1 MTKLHTPLRA
11 LLLTA
16 MLLCP
21 FMAWSDVTD
30 SQLSFSPIYS
40 TDGATVTG
48 YSVSRNADVAETL
61 LAGALVIPSTY
72 RPSETEDPKPVVT
85 IADRAFMNCT
95 KITSVTIPE
104 SIDTI
109 GISAFGFCTG
119 LESIVIPN
127 TVKSIRQYAFSSSG
141 IKTITL
147 PNRLTEIPQGMLS
160 STPITAIDIPE
171 TVTKIGSAAFCWCQ
185 SLETVEIPAAVDTIY
200 ARTFEKCTSLKTV
213 KFNPGLKYIEDGS
226 WAGAF
231 MDCSSLKELVFPE
244 TLEYIGDMAFASC
257 RGLETITLP
266 ASVADYG
273 TNVFAAC
280 SGLKKVINKKTYG
293 VSTYYNLFSTDA
305 EKFVYGNS
313 RYMSIYNNCVL
324 NYPFGGSYWSNPW
337 YFFANKQEGIGNH
350 VLQSAVYSKEAGTYD
365 DAFTL
370 TLTNPNSKG
379 TLYYI
384 INPQQGS
391 TVGPTEYTEPLEIS
405 TSCTVKTWI
414 SDGDDCS
421 DVASTVYEISG
432 LTIEVAGIQ
441 VNSTNRYDV
450 LSDKGSV
457 MFSPDTKTLILHN
470 ANINTDSYKSD
481 CGIRAFGDDLTIE
494 LNGNNEIT
502 SSYLGID
509 YGYDTGGTLTIR
521 GGDTKEGTP
530 SLTINF
536 EGKYGQAAINLYLAN
551 LNIENCN
558 VYLKNFATGI
568 EVKAAPKNGG
578 MLYINNSTLDITSQN
593 AAIQGVYDFNLEK
606 GTVLKLPA
614 NGEFVSAYN
623 DDEKEG
629 AKGGICVDGVL
640 QSRVVI
646 GTEVDPIP
654 QIEDEKT
661 IIFSNSLTEG
671 TNLCGTTIDNI
682 YYNLNNE
689 GNGYNASDNC
699 IEITTATSTAAL
711 TETPTTVVENPYIP
725 DAFQGMI
732 LVIGGKGTIDIN
744 CQTSADRQLNVK
756 IGSNEPM
763 VINNPTQQTSQIAY
777 NTSEPV
783 YTYIYATEKTDDTTE
798 SAPVKT
804 KVASDGA
811 TVTPIKIFSLKV
823 MPTNVITTS
832 IDSVA
837 VGSKPQETVI
847 YDLSGRRRTEPL
859 APGIYIINGKKVI
872 K

>member
-1 MTKLHTPLRA
+1 
-11 LLLTA
+11 

-21 FMAWSDVTD
+21 FMAWADITD
-30 SQLSFSPIYS
+30 SQLSFSPVYS
-40 TDGATVTG
+40 TDGTTVIG
-48 YSVSRNADVAETL
+48 YSVSRNADVTATQL
-61 LAGALVIPSTY
+61 IGALDIPSTY
-72 RPSETEDPKPVVT
+72 RASDAEEAKPVIT
-85 IADRAFMNCT
+85 IADRAFMNCE
-95 KITSVTIPE
+95 KITQVTIPE

-109 GISAFGFCTG
+109 GAYAFGYCTG
-119 LESIVIPN
+119 IESITIPN
-127 TVKSIRQYAFSSSG
+127 TIKSIRNNAFSSSG

-147 PNRLTEIPQGMLS
+147 PDNLTEIPEGMMS
-160 STPITAIDIPE
+160 STPLTAIDIPK

-185 SLETVEIPAAVDTIY
+185 SLEGVEIPAAVDTIF

-213 KFNPGLKYIEDGS
+213 KFNDGLKRIEDGS

-231 MDCSSLKELVFPE
+231 MGCTSLKELVFPE
-244 TLEYIGDMAFASC
+244 TLEYIGTMAFENC

-280 SGLKKVINKKTYG
+280 AGLKKVINKKTYG
-293 VSTYYNLFSTDA
+293 VSTYYNLFSTDP

-313 RYMSIYNNCVL
+313 RYMTIYNNCVL
-324 NYPFGGSYWSNPW
+324 NYPFGASYWSSPW
-337 YFFANKQEGIGNH
+337 SFFANVQEGIGSH

-370 TLTNPNSKG
+370 TLTNPNTKG

-384 INPQQGS
+384 IIPQSGS
-391 TVGPTEYTEPLEIS
+391 TIGPTEYTAPLEIS

-421 DVASTVYEISG
+421 DVTTVVYEISG

-441 VNSTNRYDV
+441 VNSSNRYDV

-457 MFSPDTKTLILHN
+457 VFNPDTKTLILRN
-470 ANINTDSYKSD
+470 ANINTMDYKSE

-494 LNGNNEIT
+494 LNGDNEIT

-536 EGKYGQAAINLYLAN
+536 EGKYGQAGMYLYLAS

-578 MLYINNSTLDITSQN
+578 MLYIDGSTLDITSQN
-593 AAIQGVYDFNLEK
+593 AAIQGVYDFNLGK

-646 GTEVDPIP
+646 GPEVDPIP
-654 QIEDEKT
+654 QIEEEKT
-661 IIFSNSLTEG
+661 IVFSNSISESTYLS
-671 TNLCGTTIDNI
+671 GTTIDNV
-682 YYNLNNE
+682 YYNLSE
-689 GNGYNASDNC
+689 QGNAYNATDNC
-699 IEITTATSTAAL
+699 IEITTATATEALAEASTA
-711 TETPTTVVENPYIP
+711 VVENPYIP

-732 LVIGGKGTIDIN
+732 VVVGGKGTIDIN
-744 CQTSADRQLNVK
+744 CQTSADRQLCVK
-756 IGSNEPM
+756 IGSNEPKA
-763 VINNPTQQTSQIAY
+763 INSPTQGTNQIAY
-777 NTSEPV
+777 DTSEPV
-783 YTYIYATEKTDDTTE
+783 YTYIYAAENSDASSE
-798 SAPVKT
+798 GAALKT
-804 KVASDGA
+804 KAADDA
-811 TVTPIKIFSLKV
+811 DKTTPVKIFSLKV
-823 MPTNVITTS
+823 TPSQVITTG
-832 IDSVA
+832 IGDISV
-837 VGSKPQETVI
+837 SDKPQPAAI
-847 YDLSGRRRTEPL
+847 YDLSGRRCTEPL

-872 K
+872 R

>member
-1 MTKLHTPLRA
+1 MTKLHTPLRT
-11 LLLTA
+11 LFLTA
-16 MLLCP
+16 MLLCASI
-21 FMAWSDVTD
+21 AWADVTD

-40 TDGATVTG
+40 DNGTTVIG
-48 YSVSRNADVAETL
+48 YSVSRNADVTATQL
-61 LAGALVIPSTY
+61 IGALTIPASFS
-72 RPSETEDPKPVVT
+72 PSDTEEAKPVIT
-85 IADRAFMNCT
+85 IADRAFMNCE
-95 KITSVTIPE
+95 KITQVTIPE

-109 GISAFGFCTG
+109 GTYAFGFCTG
-119 LESIVIPN
+119 IESITIPN
-127 TVKSIRQYAFSSSG
+127 TVKSIRQNAFSSSG

-147 PNRLTEIPQGMLS
+147 PNNLTEIPQGMMS
-160 STPITAIDIPE
+160 STPLTAIDIPE

-185 SLETVEIPAAVDTIY
+185 SLEAVEIPAAVDTIF

-213 KFNPGLKYIEDGS
+213 KFNDGLKRIEDGA

-231 MDCSSLKELVFPE
+231 MNCSSLKELVFPE
-244 TLEYIGDMAFASC
+244 TLEYIGTMAFKDC

-273 TNVFAAC
+273 ANAFAAC
-280 SGLKKVINKKTYG
+280 AGLKKVINKKTYG

-324 NYPFGGSYWSNPW
+324 NYPFGGSYWSSPW
-337 YFFANKQEGIGNH
+337 SFFANVQEGIGNH

-384 INPQQGS
+384 IIPQSGS
-391 TVGPTEYTEPLEIS
+391 TVGPAEYTGALEIS

-421 DVASTVYEISG
+421 DVTTVVYEISG

-441 VNSTNRYDV
+441 VNSSNRYDV
-450 LSDKGSV
+450 MSDKGSV
-457 MFSPDTKTLILHN
+457 TFSPDTKTLTLRN
-470 ANINTDSYKSD
+470 ANINTMDYKSD

-494 LNGNNEIT
+494 LNGNNQIT
-502 SSYLGID
+502 TSYLGIH

-536 EGKYGQAAINLYLAN
+536 EGKYGQAAMYLYLAS

-578 MLYINNSTLDITSQN
+578 MLYIDNSTLDITAQE
-593 AAIQGVYDFNLEK
+593 AAIRGVYDFNLGK

-623 DDEKEG
+623 DDEKEE

-646 GTEVDPIP
+646 GPEVDPIP
-654 QIEDEKT
+654 QIEEEET
-661 IIFSNSLTEG
+661 IVFSNSLTES
-671 TNLCGTTIDNI
+671 TYLSGTTIDNI
-682 YYNLNNE
+682 YYNLSNT
-689 GNGYNASDNC
+689 GNGYSASDNC
-699 IEITTATSTAAL
+699 IEITSATAAEALAEASTA
-711 TETPTTVVENPYIP
+711 VVDNPYIP
-725 DAFQGMI
+725 DAFQGMV
-732 LVIGGKGTIDIN
+732 LVVGGKGTIDIN

-756 IGSNEPM
+756 IGNEEPK
-763 VINNPTQQTSQIAY
+763 VINNLEQQTSQIVY
-777 NTSEPV
+777 NTTEPV
-783 YTYIYATEKTDDTTE
+783 YTYIYATEKTDGTTE
-798 SAPVKT
+798 SAPMKT
-804 KVASDGA
+804 KAEAEGDAANPV
-811 TVTPIKIFSLKV
+811 KIFSLKV
-823 MPTNVITTS
+823 MPTYVITTG
-832 IDSVA
+832 IDNVA
-837 VGSKPQETVI
+837 TARKPQENAI
-847 YDLSGRRRTEPL
+847 YDLSGRRCTEPL